1 LRDDPLTKPASL
13 GVQDIALTAQN
24 TSVSFSVRWLGVL
37 TVRGSFSQISGVVRI
52 PDGDLARVSVRAEV
66 GLESVRT
73 GIGLRDRHL
82 RGGDFFEVSRHPVA
96 TFRGGS
102 SMRWPTHV
110 TLPGSLTIR
119 GHTCTEELACEIQDP
134 RIDGRPTSCVTIR
147 ATAHVDRRA
156 FGIGVV
162 HGLRRL
168 DPLFHLIGDEVV
180 IEIGVR
186 VEREF
191 LSL

>member
-1 LRDDPLTKPASL
+1 M
-13 GVQDIALTAQN
+13 ALSADN
-24 TSVSFSVRWLGVL
+24 TTVGFSVRWLGVL

-52 PDGDLARVSVRAEV
+52 PEGDLARVSVRAEV

-102 SMRWPTHV
+102 SMRWPTHI

-119 GHTCTEELACEIQDP
+119 GQTCTEELACQVQDP
-134 RIDGRPTSCVTIR
+134 RIDGRPTPCVTIR
-147 ATAHVDRRA
+147 ATAKIDRRA
-156 FGIGVV
+156 YGVGVV

-168 DPLFHLIGDEVV
+168 DPLFHVIGDEIV
-180 IEIGVR
+180 IEITVR
-186 VEREF
+186 VDRE
-191 LSL
+191 LLTL